1 MTSILVVDHEI
12 LLGNRECPSFAVC
25 NQEFVALGLIVA
37 IEEACQSL
45 HSPLPEETMTTLTH
59 GLDVLSARFKT
70 WLRPSTPARRPA
82 WPSDEQAGGACW
94 GLRFA
99 AARHAV
105 RLHTCTYH
113 RY

>member
-12 LLGNRECPSFAVC
+12 LLGNRECPSFAVY

-45 HSPLPEETMTTLTH
+45 HSPLPEETMTTLTLTH
-59 GLDVLSARFKT
+59 GLDVLSARLIKT

-82 WPSDEQAGGACW
+82 W
-94 GLRFA
+94 LRPA
-99 AARHAV
+99 MSRRGRRV
-105 RLHTCTYH
+105 GV
-113 RY
+113 